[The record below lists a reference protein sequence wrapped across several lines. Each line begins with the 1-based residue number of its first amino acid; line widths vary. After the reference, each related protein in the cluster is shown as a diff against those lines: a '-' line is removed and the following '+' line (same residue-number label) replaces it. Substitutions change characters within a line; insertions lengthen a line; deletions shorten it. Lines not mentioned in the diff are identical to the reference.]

1 MTGKV
6 QVADIFAYLAD
17 QTAAAAAAAKRVVKE
32 KKKATSVVCF
42 ILGTEATER
51 RGGLYFTF

>member
-17 QTAAAAAAAKRVVKE
+17 QTAAAAAKRVVKE

>member
-17 QTAAAAAAAKRVVKE
+17 QTAAAAAAKRVVKE